1 MAGQTWFMGYW
12 AEQYV
17 LYPPES
23 VNVALYVDT
32 GFLAIDSSFLRS
44 YLTAY
49 GLLLLAGVI
58 AYGTGSTV
66 YIFGTVRASRSIHG
80 KLIEAILG
88 TTLRCVSRCS
98 YQVWWM
104 MSPTSKV
111 VRHDPYVSSD
121 YSCYSRYSRPY
132 VLPFSLPV
140 HGLNVTTLLSSG
152 WPNISCLR
160 MA

>member
-23 VNVALYVDT
+23 VDVTLYVYT
-32 GFLAIDSSFLRS
+32 LVFFAIDRSFLPS

-58 AYGTGSTV
+58 AYGAGSTV
-66 YIFGTVRASRSIHG
+66 YIFGTVRASRSIHS

-88 TTLRCVSRCS
+88 TTLRCVPRCS
-98 YQVWWM
+98 YRV
-104 MSPTSKV
+104 
-111 VRHDPYVSSD
+111 
-121 YSCYSRYSRPY
+121 
-132 VLPFSLPV
+132 
-140 HGLNVTTLLSSG
+140 
-152 WPNISCLR
+152 
-160 MA
+160 